1 VPVEVRLQTRP
12 RYSHSSF
19 FAAVATFL
27 LLLGSSA
34 SLANEYNI
42 MVVDQAGKPVQNAV
56 VTFPDFKAKREER
69 TALMD
74 QVDQQFKPEVLAI
87 QKNQS
92 VDFPNSD
99 NIRHHVYSFS
109 RPNHFEI
116 KLFSGSESKAVTFEH
131 NGVAVLG
138 CNIHDNMIGFIY
150 ISDGEILGVTD
161 NNGKVSIELPKEA
174 EISEQLMLK
183 VWHSRLSPLSNE
195 HMETKVNGK
204 ERKHTVTLPMTIE
217 DKPKN
222 SESMPPE
229 SSGFKK
235 KFGK

>member
-1 VPVEVRLQTRP
+1 M
-12 RYSHSSF
+12 
-19 FAAVATFL
+19 L
-27 LLLGSSA
+27 LWPHKLLA
-34 SLANEYNI
+34 SQYEISVLDETGA
-42 MVVDQAGKPVQNAV
+42 PVQNAV
-56 VTFPDFKAKREER
+56 VSFPDFKATKDDR
-69 TALMD
+69 TAVMD

-87 QKNQS
+87 QKFQS

-116 KLFSGSESKAVTFEH
+116 KLFSGSESKAITFEH

-150 ISDGEILGVTD
+150 ISDGEILGLTD
-161 NNGKVSIELPKEA
+161 NKGKVIIELPKEA
-174 EISEQLMLK
+174 NTNEQLKLK
-183 VWHSRLSPLSNE
+183 VWHSKLSPLSNE
-195 HMETKVNGK
+195 HVNMMINGK
-204 ERKHTVTLPMTIE
+204 QTQQTITLPVTI
-217 DKPKN
+217 DSN
-222 SESMPPE
+222 LDDSESMPSE